1 MTVIAIAIAITTIA
15 IVQQNRVR
23 NGDCSFIHS
32 CMHAC
37 IHLFINQATRCW
49 STYSE
54 RNILSNLGRADLL
67 VLGVVQYDLK
77 RLGSLTTEDRS
88 ANTTQG
94 LVCTVGLI
102 AVQQSQRTVVVS

>member
-1 MTVIAIAIAITTIA
+1 
-15 IVQQNRVR
+15 
-23 NGDCSFIHS
+23 
-32 CMHAC
+32 
-37 IHLFINQATRCW
+37 
-49 STYSE
+49 
-54 RNILSNLGRADLL
+54 LGRADLL